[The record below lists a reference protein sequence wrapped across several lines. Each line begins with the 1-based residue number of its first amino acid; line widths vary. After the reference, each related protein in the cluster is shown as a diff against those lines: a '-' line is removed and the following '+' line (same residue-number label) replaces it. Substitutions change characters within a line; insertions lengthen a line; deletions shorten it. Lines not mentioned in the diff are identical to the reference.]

1 MLRRRATLAR
11 TWLQMAFLTPARRY
25 WHTLKHLRPAQ
36 AVARADL
43 RLRAAW
49 RRHSP
54 AAAAARYA
62 RRARRAGLVWTN
74 DPWHLH
80 RLAGA
85 AAGLMAETD
94 RTRLAGDATDRQAGR
109 FTFLNET
116 AGGGDIEWRAPHASQ
131 LWRYHLHY
139 FDGLPEALAAGEEWA
154 ALAPLLR
161 HWTIH
166 NPLGAAEAR
175 DAWHSYVVS
184 LRVVNWIWAAAA
196 SPGLAADPVLRDSLE
211 IQVAFL
217 ERNLETDVGGN
228 HLLKNLKALAMAGCA
243 FSGDSATRLRDRF
256 VPAFTTEL
264 RRQLRTDGGH
274 YEQSPMYHAQVLV
287 DAIEVALAL
296 RLSGREAAG
305 PLAEAIDRMRR
316 YLRLACHPDGQIAQ
330 FGDSAFNMT
339 PPPAQILAAA
349 ALALGEGTTGP
360 FAARHALAA
369 ARLVGQSD
377 TTAEAADSGRPP
389 PTPTGPVVFDLA
401 STGCYVLPIAGGRGY
416 LVADAG
422 PTCPDD
428 LPAHA
433 HADLFGFEVSVD
445 GIRLVVD
452 TGVSE
457 YRAGPWRT
465 FERSTRAHNTVQV
478 DGAEQSDCWGSFR
491 VAERARVV
499 GGAGVEAPGVRGF
512 VARHDGYQRLASP
525 VRHTRQ
531 IVAVADA
538 AWLIVD
544 VLDGAGAHRWQTFLH
559 AHPEASFEAV
569 GPGAWRLGRDAASLH
584 VIGFGAGDPQVVRG
598 AVDPPQGWYAPEF
611 GRRLPA
617 PVLILSQAGTL
628 PATCGWLL
636 ALPPLGH
643 AAVRIAD
650 DGRVLVTLDGRETS
664 VPVRIP

>member
-1 MLRRRATLAR
+1 MLRRRAALAR
-11 TWLQMAFLTPARRY
+11 TWPQMSLLTQARRY
-25 WHTLKHLRPAQ
+25 WHTLKYLRPSQ

-43 RLRAAW
+43 RLRAAA
-49 RRHSP
+49 RRRFP

-62 RRARRAGLVWTN
+62 RRARAAAFEWRS
-74 DPWHLH
+74 DPWQLQSVVRHAAALLADDERS
-80 RLAGA
+80 RLA
-85 AAGLMAETD
+85 AE
-94 RTRLAGDATDRQAGR
+94 AVDRQAGR

-116 AGGGDIEWRAPHASQ
+116 AGAGRIEWRAPEASQ

-139 FDGLPEALAAGEEWA
+139 FDVLPDALAAGEGWDT
-154 ALAPLLR
+154 LAPMLR
-161 HWTIH
+161 AWVAD
-166 NPLGAAEAR
+166 NPLGDAAAR

-196 SPGLAADPVLRDSLE
+196 TPALSADAVLRDSLE
-211 IQVAFL
+211 AQIVFL

-243 FSGDSATRLRDRF
+243 FDGAGANRLRDRF
-256 VPAFTTEL
+256 LPAFTTEL
-264 RRQLRTDGGH
+264 RRQLRADGGH

-287 DAIEVALAL
+287 DAIEVALVL
-296 RLSGREAAG
+296 RLSGRDVADG
-305 PLAEAIDRMRR
+305 LADGIDRMRR
-316 YLRLACHPDGQIAQ
+316 FLRHACHPDGQIAQ

-349 ALALGEGTTGP
+349 ALALGEPAAAP
-360 FAARHALAA
+360 FAARHAVAA
-369 ARLVGQSD
+369 ARLLASGGASA
-377 TTAEAADSGRPP
+377 TAGSAAVDPP
-389 PTPTGPVVFDLA
+389 AQDHLAFDLA
-401 STGCYVLPIAGGRGY
+401 SSGCYVVRIAGGRGH

-445 GIRLVVD
+445 GVRLLVD

-457 YRAGPWRT
+457 YRAGVWRT

-478 DGAEQSDCWGSFR
+478 DGVEQSDCWSSFR
-491 VAERARVV
+491 VAERARIVA
-499 GGAGVEAPGVRGF
+499 GATVDAADVRGF
-512 VARHDGYQRLASP
+512 VARHDGYERLAAP

-544 VLDGAGAHRWQTFLH
+544 VLDGAGTHRWETFLH
-559 AHPEASFEAV
+559 AHPEASFDPA
-569 GPGAWRLGRDAASLH
+569 GPATWRLARGGAALR
-584 VIGFGAGDPQVVRG
+584 VLAFGAGDPRVVRG
-598 AVDPPQGWYAPEF
+598 AIDPPQGWYAPEF

-617 PVLILSQAGTL
+617 PVLVLSRAGRL

-636 ALPPLGH
+636 APEPVGPL
-643 AAVRIAD
+643 AVQPAG
-650 DGRVLVTLDGRETS
+650 DGRVVVTVGGREVS
-664 VPVRIP
+664 VSVRVP